1 MASLQLLPSD
11 LSLLTLA
18 QVLQVDRLHNRPRYQ
33 LWRQFAAS
41 YEVHMVKHAYHGTTS
56 AGASLIARSGFRG
69 AASIRAKFGK
79 GIYTSTSVWEA
90 LAYSPPEGENCAQ
103 TVLVVDMLQGPT
115 AIGSK
120 DQIDFGCDDNGR
132 AVLTLTNSSGT
143 ILCASQ
149 ENQLLPTYKIS
160 VRFIA
165 ECPFTPSQH
174 NLVRVYH
181 PVIWQMVKAAAAPP
195 QPDLPLFSLFLS
207 QIPIPS
213 ISSHSVIAGL
223 GQLPRAA
230 AHENCKQKTDS
241 VRNSRKDASSSSER
255 TNPTTKIRR
264 SAISIRTSP
273 STINTRS
280 TKRKRT

>member
-1 MASLQLLPSD
+1 M
-11 LSLLTLA
+11 
-18 QVLQVDRLHNRPRYQ
+18 
-33 LWRQFAAS
+33 WRQFAAS

-69 AASIRAKFGK
+69 AAGIRAKFGK

-103 TVLVVDMLQGPT
+103 TVLVVDVLQGPT

-132 AVLTLTNSSGT
+132 AILTLTNSSGN

-165 ECPFTPSQH
+165 ECPLTPSQH

-181 PVIWQMVKAAAAPP
+181 PVIWQMVQAAAAPP
-195 QPDLPLFSLFLS
+195 QLDLPLFSLFLS
-207 QIPIPS
+207 QIPMPS
-213 ISSHSVIAGL
+213 SSSGIAGL
-223 GQLPRAA
+223 GQLAA
-230 AHENCKQKTDS
+230 ADENCKRKTDS

-255 TNPTTKIRR
+255 TNPTTKTKR
-264 SAISIRTSP
+264 SAISIRTTP